1 MHTPHAKIQERRM
14 ATDNILV
21 NSIVG
26 ELIACEKY
34 QFIDGRLVAAIVNDV
49 VDIIKAKTND

>member
-1 MHTPHAKIQERRM
+1 M